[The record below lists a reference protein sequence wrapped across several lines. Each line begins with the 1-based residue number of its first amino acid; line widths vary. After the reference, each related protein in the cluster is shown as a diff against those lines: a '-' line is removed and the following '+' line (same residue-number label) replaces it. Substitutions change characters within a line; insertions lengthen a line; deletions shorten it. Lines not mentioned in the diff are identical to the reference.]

1 MEGAPAGAML
11 RGMSTAP
18 VHTASELPENAIAEE
33 GSNSLLFGLG
43 AAMLVVVA
51 LACVLIE
58 APSML
63 SLLAALGGLVVMLGF
78 VVLLIVRFIGEV
90 DEH

>member
-1 MEGAPAGAML
+1 MKRAAAGGML

-18 VHTASELPENAIAEE
+18 IHTVSEPAPNAIAEE

-43 AAMLVVVA
+43 AAMLVVVV

-63 SLLAALGGLVVMLGF
+63 SLLAALGGLVVMLSF
-78 VVLLIVRFIGEV
+78 VVALIVRFIGEV